1 MTLLETKKLTKTFG
15 GLSAVSTVDMH
26 VDMGEILG
34 LIGPNGAGKTT
45 FFNLISGLYQ
55 PTTGEIMF
63 QDKRVDGMKGHQM
76 AIAGIARTFQN
87 IRLLSNLTVLD
98 NVLLGSFTRG
108 KAGLWGAIL
117 RGKRVK
123 EEEKRVRQESMEQLE
138 LVGLQDYAH
147 QLAGVLSYGQQRKLE
162 IARALALYPALLLLD
177 EPTAGMNAN
186 EVEEIMTLVRYLKSN
201 NKTIVLIEHN
211 MHLVMNLCERV
222 LVFDHGEKIADGTP
236 EEIQV
241 NPLVIEAYLGKE
253 GENE

>member
-15 GLSAVSTVDMH
+15 GLSAVSMVDMH
-26 VDMGEILG
+26 VDTGEILG

-63 QDKRVDGMKGHQM
+63 QNKRVDGMKGHQM
-76 AIAGIARTFQN
+76 ATAGIARTFQN
-87 IRLLSNLTVLD
+87 IRLLSNLTVLH

-162 IARALALYPALLLLD
+162 IARALAIYPALLLLD
-177 EPTAGMNAN
+177 EPTAGMNAK